1 MIGPQLQAASNTLDV
16 LVESGDWK
24 RDESHVIG
32 LFLNGE
38 DLQEADPRGEPV
50 MDDSFLLLFNAHHED
65 VTFTLPAASY
75 GSIWESELSTAE
87 PLLEARAREYAARS
101 KLEVRSRSVYVLRRG
116 PLGSA

>member
-1 MIGPQLQAASNTLDV
+1 MEPWRQTLAKNPDLAALM
-16 LVESGDWK
+16 
-24 RDESHVIG
+24 
-32 LFLNGE
+32 
-38 DLQEADPRGEPV
+38 P
-50 MDDSFLLLFNAHHED
+50 ED

-116 PLGSA
+116 PLGST